1 MPVVPGTVV
10 SVLSEVFG
18 VDTFLRIFCGSKV
31 FELNSWGLIKLSD
44 TVTAEST
51 DTNFELR
58 MSFLLFANF
67 TVDEFTLFTK

>member
-31 FELNSWGLIKLSD
+31 FELNSYGLIKLSL
-44 TVTAEST
+44 S
-51 DTNFELR
+51 
-58 MSFLLFANF
+58 
-67 TVDEFTLFTK
+67 